1 MDREKQLLNLAR
13 RLDKA
18 TGEKDWATLSKING
32 ELEARL
38 TPPGDHCNSWNSS
51 ERRAL
56 AILYAAH
63 RKALEQCTIEL
74 DRIGALLKEMRDN
87 KEGWLAYAQSGDLE
101 ESEQR

>member
-18 TGEKDWATLSKING
+18 AWERDWATLSEITRELKI
-32 ELEARL
+32 RL
-38 TPPGDHCNSWNSS
+38 APPGDYRNPWSSS

-56 AILYAAH
+56 AVLYAAH
-63 RKALEQCTIEL
+63 RKALEQCTIEMK
-74 DRIGALLKEMRDN
+74 RVSVLLEEMRNN

-101 ESEQR
+101 ERT